1 LTRSAP
7 GFQAVERRLRELGYV
22 DGQTATIEFRSAEGD
37 PARLPAIVAEL
48 AGSKVDVIV
57 AGGPEAT
64 LRAVR
69 QGAPNVPVVMVA
81 VDYDPIALGYVAGL
95 ARPGGNITGVFLR
108 QIELTGKRVE
118 LLKAAVPKLRRLAI
132 LWDDFGADQKKAAE
146 TAARALGLRV
156 QSLEARPPAYD
167 FAGAFAAAVRE
178 RADAM
183 LITTTPVLFRERAR
197 VADLTLKHRLPAIF
211 PFREFAEAGGLMTYG
226 ADLAS
231 LFGAAAPYVD
241 KILKG
246 ARPGELPVEQ
256 PTKYE
261 LVINL
266 KTARR
271 LGLSL
276 PASIVQ
282 RADHVIE

>member
-22 DGQTATIEFRSAEGD
+22 DGQTATIDFRSAEGD
-37 PARLPAIVAEL
+37 PARLPGIVAEL

-64 LRAVR
+64 LQAVR
-69 QGAPNVPVVMVA
+69 HGAPHVPVVMVA
-81 VDYDPIALGYVAGL
+81 VDYDPIARGYIASL

-108 QIELTGKRVE
+108 QIELTGKRLE
-118 LLKAAVPKLRRLAI
+118 LLKEAVPKLTRLAV
-132 LWDDFGADQKKAAE
+132 LWDAFGVDQKKAAE
-146 TAARALGLRV
+146 TAARTLGIRV
-156 QSLEARPPAYD
+156 RSIETGAPAHD
-167 FAGAFAAAVRE
+167 FAGAFAAAVKE

-197 VADLTLKHRLPAIF
+197 VAELTLKHRLPAIF

-226 ADLAS
+226 ADLTS

-241 KILKG
+241 KILRG
-246 ARPGELPVEQ
+246 AKPAELPVEQ
-256 PTKYE
+256 PTTYE

-266 KTARR
+266 KTAKA

-276 PASIVQ
+276 PMTLVH
-282 RADHVIE
+282 RADQVIQ